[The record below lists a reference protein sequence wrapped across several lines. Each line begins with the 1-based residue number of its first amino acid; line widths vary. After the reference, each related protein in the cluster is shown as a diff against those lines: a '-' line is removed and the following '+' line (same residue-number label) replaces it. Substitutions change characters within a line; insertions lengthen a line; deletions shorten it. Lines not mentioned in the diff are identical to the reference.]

1 MKEMLNGQ
9 YKTFVKTLFEG
20 VEDLQI
26 DPETLQ
32 IVGISSR
39 HGEQIKL
46 LSKIKTVGLS
56 PDVWMEGIQD
66 QIIRFLKK
74 SFFDTYEDM
83 DLDIP
88 SVPEDFKEL

>member
-1 MKEMLNGQ
+1 
-9 YKTFVKTLFEG
+9 
-20 VEDLQI
+20 
-26 DPETLQ
+26 
-32 IVGISSR
+32 
-39 HGEQIKL
+39 
-46 LSKIKTVGLS
+46 
-56 PDVWMEGIQD
+56 MEGIQD